1 MELREI
7 QFAEKWRLSHFDLLP
22 DPNWRE
28 AKKGKKVDRPPKDG
42 DAFAYIIGQRV
53 KVAGQWQTVTERAH
67 GTKSNSYF
75 VTGLGWVSEPEL
87 QWMADPNAT
96 EVTTDAR
103 EKMARKWFIHVRW
116 GDGDEE
122 ILGPETYAGAELA
135 VKLAKGAGFGAE
147 CDIFHEDDF

>member
-7 QFAEKWRLSHFDLLP
+7 QFAEKWRLSHWDFLDEP
-22 DPNWRE
+22 I
-28 AKKGKKVDRPPKDG
+28 AKVSRIIAAPPKDG

-67 GTKSNSYF
+67 GTESNSYF

-87 QWMADPNAT
+87 QWLADPNAT
-96 EVTTDAR
+96 EEVAKRRD
-103 EKMARKWFIHVRW
+103 KKSKKWFIHVQW

-122 ILGPETYAGAELA
+122 ILGPETYAGAEMA
-135 VKLAKGAGFGAE
+135 VKLAKAAPVGAE
-147 CDIFHEDDF
+147 CDTFHEDDY